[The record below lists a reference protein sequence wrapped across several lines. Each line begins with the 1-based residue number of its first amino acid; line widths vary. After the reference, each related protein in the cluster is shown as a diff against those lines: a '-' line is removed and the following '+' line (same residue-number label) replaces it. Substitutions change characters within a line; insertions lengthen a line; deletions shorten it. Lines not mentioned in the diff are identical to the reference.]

1 MNILCFLDSLIN
13 KIFKILPLKEQNN
26 DFLFSYLNSLQIE
39 LIGALITFPKLKNS
53 SNYLSIINTVNFLGD
68 NTFSSQQCKRE
79 VFKIINETLPKVK
92 KEVGDD
98 IDN

>member
-1 MNILCFLDSLIN
+1 MNILCFLDSLTN

-39 LIGALITFPKLKNS
+39 LIGALITFPKLKNN
-53 SNYLSIINTVNFLGD
+53 SNYLSIINATNFLGD
-68 NTFSSQQCKRE
+68 NTFSNQQCKRE

-98 IDN
+98 IGN

>member
-1 MNILCFLDSLIN
+1 MNILCFLDTLTN
-13 KIFKILPLKEQNN
+13 KTIKILPLKEQNN
-26 DFLFSYLNSLQIE
+26 YFLFSYLNSLQIE

-53 SNYLSIINTVNFLGD
+53 SNYLSIINTVNFLDD
-68 NTFSSQQCKRE
+68 NTFSNQQCKRE

-98 IDN
+98 IGN